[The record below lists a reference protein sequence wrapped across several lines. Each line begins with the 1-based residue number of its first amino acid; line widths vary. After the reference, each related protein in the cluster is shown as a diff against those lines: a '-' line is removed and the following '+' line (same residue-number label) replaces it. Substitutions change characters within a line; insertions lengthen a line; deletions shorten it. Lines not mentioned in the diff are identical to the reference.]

1 MHASIKVQNTLGL
14 LYNSNG
20 ETAEIL
26 PTSTIDTFD
35 FDTAPQPYSGV
46 LDLEDSSNWDRATDK
61 TVSFTQVDPLPFY
74 LMYIDIELSGEQ

>member
-1 MHASIKVQNTLGL
+1 MRGRIFVARSFISGNASEVRKN
-14 LYNSNG
+14 
-20 ETAEIL
+20 
-26 PTSTIDTFD
+26 IDTFD